1 MFRDFLMTFYLW
13 GLMQMYL
20 QKVINQIRNFFYL
33 LLASWKSLTKRARSG
48 SWSLNQ
54 SPGPYQNVTN
64 PEHCFVL
71 LESALFPR
79 KSASHFWFFKY
90 LFYSRVFFML
100 DPDPNPIL
108 ELNPKPKCILV
119 PVLLSKRYLD
129 LLPTPQLLW
138 QVGALKT
145 YFFIEECNPLR
156 DLETKKKASSETGST
171 IFSI

>member
-1 MFRDFLMTFYLW
+1 MFCDFLMTFYLW
-13 GLMQMYL
+13 GLTQMSL
-20 QKVINQIRNFFYL
+20 QKVINQIRNFLFVVGIL
-33 LLASWKSLTKRARSG
+33 EVTDERARSG

-138 QVGALKT
+138 QVGELKT

-156 DLETKKKASSETGST
+156 DLETKTKASSETGCT